1 MIIIH
6 DKIMHLDKENTF
18 ILINSSFNNIEYA
31 INIDGLYY
39 KNRIYVSKALYQLLK
54 QLSLQNIIKV
64 LNRCRRR
71 LL

>member
-1 MIIIH
+1 VIIIH

>member
-1 MIIIH
+1 
-6 DKIMHLDKENTF
+6 MHLDKENTF